1 MCQSRSRTARRRRRQ
16 DTDDRRSRRI
26 ERCPCSQV
34 RGLEKWYGRRQVV
47 NGVDYDVEQGE
58 VVGLL
63 GPNGAGKTTSFRM
76 TIGLI
81 DADGG
86 KVIFDGRDVT
96 RLPMYLRAQ
105 AGMGYL
111 AQDSSVFR
119 QLSVEDNLMAILETR
134 KDLTRKQRTDRQNE
148 LLDQFGLTKIRKTKA
163 NRVSGG
169 ERRRLEIAR
178 SLITEPKMIMLDEPF
193 AGIDPKTVAEI
204 QDQIRDLA
212 ERYNMG
218 ILLTDHQFRETL
230 EVTDRCYLI
239 REGRVFAY
247 GNREQILKNPDVR
260 RHYIGERF
268 DVGHLLD
275 RRRPVSISHH
285 SSPPADSEA
294 PAAVAAPAPVSVSV
308 SVSAPFAGP
317 MPFTA
322 PAQGFETEEYD
333 ADGTSVLLGSYV
345 TTELI
350 LGDIERISVQSTIG
364 TNAANLPPAPH
375 RPTSPCRACMKSRV
389 AESAG
394 IGIQV
399 GELRDWAEWSR
410 PVLDRDDLV
419 LVATWWFVGNGSTTS
434 FRRRSLWTPRIPP
447 SLRTNWNAELTRS
460 RSWAR
465 FRHLSAHGPVDPER
479 SARWRGDGPPGDGP
493 SRPSSS
499 STFPRW
505 SCGPC
510 RIAPSRRSS
519 SPRTATTSCRWGCG
533 NGGRSSPPTRSAT
546 R

>member
-1 MCQSRSRTARRRRRQ
+1 MTNDEGTVSIKE
-16 DTDDRRSRRI
+16 DR
-26 ERCPCSQV
+26 PMPLLQV

-47 NGVDYDVEQGE
+47 NGVDYEVEQGE

-81 DADGG
+81 DCDGG
-86 KVIFDGRDVT
+86 KVEFDGRDVSK
-96 RLPMYLRAQ
+96 LPMYLRAR

-134 KDLTRKQRTDRQNE
+134 PHMNRKQRKDRQNE
-148 LLDQFGLTKIRKTKA
+148 LLDQFGLTMIRRTKA

-204 QDQIRDLA
+204 QDSIRDLA

-247 GNREQILKNPDVR
+247 GNREQIISNPDVR

-275 RRRPVSISHH
+275 RRRPASLAQ
-285 SSPPADSEA
+285 PAGAHEG
-294 PAAVAAPAPVSVSV
+294 AADENLESDEFDEPSQV
-308 SVSAPFAGP
+308 
-317 MPFTA
+317 
-322 PAQGFETEEYD
+322 
-333 ADGTSVLLGSYV
+333 VLNQLV

-350 LGDIERISVQSTIG
+350 VGRDGDVSVQSTQIE
-364 TNAANLPPAPH
+364 TQCPMSQEID
-375 RPTSPCRACMKSRV
+375 TS
-389 AESAG
+389 SASMG
-394 IGIQV
+394 
-399 GELRDWAEWSR
+399 RMTDDW
-410 PVLDRDDLV
+410 D
-419 LVATWWFVGNGSTTS
+419 
-434 FRRRSLWTPRIPP
+434 
-447 SLRTNWNAELTRS
+447 
-460 RSWAR
+460 
-465 FRHLSAHGPVDPER
+465 
-479 SARWRGDGPPGDGP
+479 
-493 SRPSSS
+493 
-499 STFPRW
+499 
-505 SCGPC
+505 
-510 RIAPSRRSS
+510 
-519 SPRTATTSCRWGCG
+519 
-533 NGGRSSPPTRSAT
+533 
-546 R
+546 